1 MYALDFT
8 KAHYNTLLNKLN
20 ISNDNQL
27 FNLKKGTLIDAIEDY
42 FNLTYQRICVDIT
55 LHTCSITKN
64 FIDEGGS
71 EEFDRLLYTNSK
83 LLINT
88 AQQKENLHILPF
100 LLLIPEEVKNT
111 VFKLFLDQQITITK
125 ARTLTRFQV
134 EPIFELSEK
143 DIIFFLR
150 GRMWIRYFTP
160 TKKIT
165 DGKEKRYS
173 GESVEEL
180 DAMFS
185 NYFPNGIWQDIE
197 AILDEVLDQKLNFS
211 IIDNATFTKTFIPVF
226 RGMIE
231 ILLIDVITPD
241 EREKIEGLTGYV
253 LRKYFDQILLHTAKY
268 LLMFVENRDKNA
280 EVFIKNY
287 SDDVLI
293 DSTGKKTHKYAI
305 IDSKQQTWNYVTI
318 LSILI
323 QYKQAKLRIV
333 TQSNIISGVKDQLK
347 QAEKHLLSENNNQ
360 KMQEI
365 KIDDLIKQI
374 TESDLNNFKSK
385 KPTDSSQTKH
395 HEDLTAMK
403 RTEENELYLI
413 KNRIANTTIEIAR
426 LEKKFKHESEA
437 KQILKEQIVP
447 LHETYERIASAL
459 VLVLVKRT

>member
-1 MYALDFT
+1 MDFT

-20 ISNDNQL
+20 ISNDKQI
-27 FNLKKGTLIDAIEDY
+27 FDLKKGTLIDAIEDY
-42 FNLTYQRICVDIT
+42 FNLTFQRISVDIT
-55 LHTCSITKN
+55 LNTCSITKN
-64 FIDEGGS
+64 FIDEAGS

-111 VFKLFLDQQITITK
+111 VFQLFLDQHMTMTK

-134 EPIFELSEK
+134 EPIFDLSEK

-160 TKKIT
+160 PKKIN
-165 DGKEKRYS
+165 DGKDKRYA

-180 DAMFS
+180 NAMFS
-185 NYFPNGIWQDIE
+185 TYFPNGIWQDIKS
-197 AILDEVLDQKLNFS
+197 ILDEVLDQKLNFS

-231 ILLIDVITPD
+231 ILLIDVISPD
-241 EREKIEGLTGYV
+241 EREKIEGFTGYV

-268 LLMFVENRDKNA
+268 LLTFVENRDKNA
-280 EVFIKNY
+280 ELFIKNY

-293 DSTGKKTHKYAI
+293 DSTGKKTYKYAI

-333 TQSNIISGVKDQLK
+333 TQSNIIAGVKDQLK
-347 QAEKHLLSENNNQ
+347 EAEKHLLSENNNQ
-360 KMQEI
+360 KIQEI
-365 KIDDLIKQI
+365 KIDNLLKQI
-374 TESDLNNFKSK
+374 TESDLLNFKNK
-385 KPTDSSQTKH
+385 KAMDPSQTKH
-395 HEDLTAMK
+395 HEDLIAIK
-403 RTEENELYLI
+403 RTEDNELYLI
-413 KNRIANTTIEIAR
+413 KNRIANTTIEITR
-426 LEKKFKHESEA
+426 LQKKFKHESEA

-447 LHETYERIASAL
+447 LQKTYERIASAL
-459 VLVLVKRT
+459 VLVLVKR